1 MLLQRMS
8 PLPGV
13 GQLRREMDRLF
24 TDFLPEMDGGFLRA
38 QVFPAL
44 NVWED
49 GDRFFVEAEVPGLK
63 MENVDVQVLGNE
75 LTIKGHREVPE
86 DENVVYHRRERGT
99 GEFVRTISLPAE
111 IDTAK
116 VEAVLKD
123 GVMTVTLPKAEIAKA
138 RKIMV
143 KSKD

>member
-1 MLLQRMS
+1 
-8 PLPGV
+8 
-13 GQLRREMDRLF
+13 
-24 TDFLPEMDGGFLRA
+24 
-38 QVFPAL
+38 
-44 NVWED
+44 
-49 GDRFFVEAEVPGLK
+49 
-63 MENVDVQVLGNE
+63 
-75 LTIKGHREVPE
+75 
-86 DENVVYHRRERGT
+86 VVYHRRERGT